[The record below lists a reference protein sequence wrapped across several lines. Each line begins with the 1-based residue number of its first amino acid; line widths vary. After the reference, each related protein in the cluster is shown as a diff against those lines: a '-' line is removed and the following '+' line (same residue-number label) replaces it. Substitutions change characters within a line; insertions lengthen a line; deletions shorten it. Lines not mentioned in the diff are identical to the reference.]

1 MINKDKGD
9 RKMAYKI
16 QKEQTVLRR
25 SLELYDPYS
34 SAVLKLKLVGVSAG
48 TEAEIRK
55 EFLAFWER
63 VQGKVE
69 LEAACGVVQDN
80 PDHGAEA

>member
-1 MINKDKGD
+1 MV
-9 RKMAYKI
+9 YKI

-55 EFLAFWER
+55 EFLAFWEW
-63 VQGKVE
+63 VQGEVE
-69 LEAACGVVQDN
+69 LEAACGAAQDN